1 MPPRQKRSSAAT
13 VPLPRRLADTTVA
26 LLTIIRRHQR
36 IHDFCLRTAA
46 ALMKLPGGARLVRTI
61 QETQQPSAAPY
72 TEWIARFDT
81 LSESDR
87 RAIALHIDRF
97 PSRPTF
103 SVIMPIFTDNA
114 SHLRAGIES
123 VQRQLYP
130 ATELCIALGQAAPQS
145 QAVRTLVADAA
156 AADPRIRLA
165 DAVADTRDAAVT
177 KAALSLASGEF
188 AVLFDPRHLLSERA
202 LYEMAAEIV
211 AHPDA
216 DILFSDED
224 HVDDAG
230 QRHQPIMKTG
240 WNPEMMLSH
249 DMVGNLKV
257 VRRSLIESIGG
268 VRAGFRGCR
277 DYDLVL
283 RASAATT
290 AQRIRHLPLVLHH
303 SRRKTDTPV
312 ADSLDHDSALQ
323 VVTEHLT
330 RTGQAGATVAPLSRA
345 PGWLEV
351 RRTVPSPAPLVSVI
365 IPTRDRADVL
375 GKCLGGLLVATDYPA
390 LEVIVADNDSC
401 EPATFRLFDRLAC
414 DPRVRILPCPGPFN
428 YSAINNTA
436 IAQSRGE
443 ILLLLNND
451 ILIRQPDWLTNMV
464 AQAVRPEV
472 GAVGARLLYENGTI
486 QHAGVI
492 LGVGAIEPV
501 AGHVYERVAADAPG
515 HLNHLRIARNTSAVT
530 AACLAM
536 RRTVFDEV
544 GGFDEKNLPVAFN
557 DVDLCLKVGQRGYQI
572 ICTPQAEL
580 THLESISRGSDLRP
594 EAIERFKRDIAHMKR
609 TWGRQ
614 IESDP
619 HYGPNFHKVVVDY
632 SLAFPPSRQK
642 TWLRE
647 YVAKSTSEAEKL
659 ANTETIDSLAPSD
672 KPADQQPLR
681 STVLAQALTRS
692 PRPRIA
698 WTSNALLDR
707 DRKFAMLFSEK
718 SACTSAVIWF
728 CHTLGLADEARAY
741 SEWPHDYRLEVL
753 NHPDA
758 RLYPHSVPLDGYTI
772 LQIVRDPFERA
783 ASSFRHAV
791 GSRYA
796 DKTIK
801 MKIGVDVAND
811 GLSFTQFIDFLAKE
825 NLRFCNP
832 HHRVQSYSIAPGRF
846 ADVVINISR
855 QDLYQELN
863 AFEVRMGMP
872 LTDFANL
879 AWVHE
884 LQKTR
889 SPTLVDMG
897 PNPDQIA
904 LTVTQAQR
912 GPWPKGLLTE
922 RARRRIQTLYADDI
936 ARYS

>member
-1 MPPRQKRSSAAT
+1 M
-13 VPLPRRLADTTVA
+13 PLPRRLADTTVA

-36 IHDFCLRTAA
+36 IHHFCLRTAA
-46 ALMKLPGGARLVRTI
+46 ALMKLPGGGRLVRTI
-61 QETQQPSAAPY
+61 QETQRPPVAPY

-87 RAIALHIDRF
+87 RAIARHIDRF

-114 SHLRAGIES
+114 GHLRAGIES

-130 ATELCIALGQAAPQS
+130 ATELCIALGPAAAQS
-145 QAVRTLVADAA
+145 RSVRTLLADTA
-156 AADPRIRLA
+156 AADPRIRIA
-165 DAVADTRDAAVT
+165 DAVADTRDAAVA
-177 KAALSLASGEF
+177 KAAMAVASGDF
-188 AVLFDPRHLLSERA
+188 MLFFDPRHLLSEQA
-202 LYEMAAEIV
+202 LYEMAAEIS
-211 AHPDA
+211 AHPDT

-290 AQRIRHLPLVLHH
+290 ATRIRHLPLVLHH
-303 SRRKTDTPV
+303 SRQKTDTRG
-312 ADSLDHDSALQ
+312 ADSLDHDSAME
-323 VVTEHLT
+323 VVSEHLE
-330 RTGQAGATVAPLSRA
+330 RTGQHGATVAPLSGA

-351 RRTVPSPAPLVSVI
+351 RRTVPSPPPLVSVI

-401 EPATFRLFDRLAC
+401 EPATFRLFDRLAS

-428 YSAINNTA
+428 YSAINNKA

-451 ILIRQPDWLTNMV
+451 VLIRHADWLTNMV

-515 HLNHLRIARNTSAVT
+515 HLNHLRIARNMSAVT

-614 IESDP
+614 IDNDP

-632 SLAFPPSRQK
+632 SLAFPPSRKK

-647 YVAKSTSEAEKL
+647 GVPTSPSAPEA
-659 ANTETIDSLAPSD
+659 A
-672 KPADQQPLR
+672 
-681 STVLAQALTRS
+681 ALTS
-692 PRPRIA
+692 IPA
-698 WTSNALLDR
+698 VHGEA
-707 DRKFAMLFSEK
+707 
-718 SACTSAVIWF
+718 SASQQRYAILHIPKTAGT
-728 CHTLGLADEARAY
+728 TLR
-741 SEWPHDYRLEVL
+741 
-753 NHPDA
+753 
-758 RLYPHSVPLDGYTI
+758 TI
-772 LQIVRDPFERA
+772 LSQAFPEDVFPAANELEANKGEYLPFDALRDQRALVAQRRFVMGHYTLPELLELFPDRAIITCLRDPFARSASVIGHFWRSYGVPPETFLNDTRLVTNQIVNQQIRFLAPHPSADWTVEYSESLVDKALQNLERVKIVGIQERFPQFMASVA
-783 ASSFRHAV
+783 AELEFPSHTTLNRRENV
-791 GSRYA
+791 GST
-796 DKTIK
+796 DIHE
-801 MKIGVDVAND
+801 
-811 GLSFTQFIDFLAKE
+811 QLA
-825 NLRFCNP
+825 P
-832 HHRVQSYSIAPGRF
+832 F
-846 ADVVINISR
+846 ADQIRGMIAGDLELYRQVCLRAGSR
-855 QDLYQELN
+855 Q
-863 AFEVRMGMP
+863 VP
-872 LTDFANL
+872 
-879 AWVHE
+879 
-884 LQKTR
+884 
-889 SPTLVDMG
+889 
-897 PNPDQIA
+897 
-904 LTVTQAQR
+904 
-912 GPWPKGLLTE
+912 
-922 RARRRIQTLYADDI
+922 
-936 ARYS
+936 

>member
-1 MPPRQKRSSAAT
+1 M
-13 VPLPRRLADTTVA
+13 PLPRRLADTTVA
-26 LLTIIRRHQR
+26 LLTLIRRHQR

-46 ALMKLPGGARLVRTI
+46 ALLKLPGGARLVQTI
-61 QETQQPSAAPY
+61 QETQRPRVAPY

-81 LSESDR
+81 LSELDR
-87 RAIALHIDRF
+87 RAIASHIDRF

-103 SVIMPIFTDNA
+103 SVIMPIFADDPGK
-114 SHLRAGIES
+114 LRTGIES
-123 VQRQLYP
+123 ALRQLYP
-130 ATELCIALGQAAPQS
+130 ATELCIALSPAAAQS
-145 QAVRTLVADAA
+145 QAVRILLTDAA
-156 AADPRIRLA
+156 AADPCIRIA
-165 DAVADTRDAAVT
+165 NAVADTRDAAVAQ
-177 KAALSLASGEF
+177 AALSLASGEF
-188 AVLFDPRHLLSERA
+188 AVLFDPRHLLSEQA
-202 LYEMAAEIV
+202 LYEMAAEII

-257 VRRSLIESIGG
+257 IRRSLIQSIGG
-268 VRAGFRGCR
+268 IRAGFRGCR

-290 AQRIRHLPLVLHH
+290 ATRNRHLPLVLHH
-303 SRRKTDTPV
+303 SRQKTDTPIV
-312 ADSLDHDSALQ
+312 DSLDHDSALQ
-323 VVTEHLT
+323 VVTEHLN
-330 RTGQAGATVAPLSRA
+330 RTAQSGATVAPLPGA

-401 EPATFRLFDRLAC
+401 EPATFRLFDRLAS

-428 YSAINNTA
+428 YSAINNKA
-436 IAQSRGE
+436 IAESHGE

-451 ILIRQPDWLTNMV
+451 ILIRHADWLANMV

-515 HLNHLRIARNTSAVT
+515 HLNHLRIARNMSAVT

-580 THLESISRGSDLRP
+580 THLESLSRGSDLRP
-594 EAIERFKRDIAHMKR
+594 EAIERFRRDIAHMKR
-609 TWGRQ
+609 TWGRRLDN
-614 IESDP
+614 DP
-619 HYGPNFHKVVVDY
+619 HYGPNFHKVAVNY
-632 SLAFPPSRQK
+632 SLAFPPHRKK

-647 YVAKSTSEAEKL
+647 EVPASPSRSTPAAKSLALIPAVHGEGAATPRRYAILHIPKTAGTTLRNILSEAFPE
-659 ANTETIDSLAPSD
+659 DVFPS
-672 KPADQQPLR
+672 
-681 STVLAQALTRS
+681 
-692 PRPRIA
+692 
-698 WTSNALLDR
+698 
-707 DRKFAMLFSEK
+707 
-718 SACTSAVIWF
+718 
-728 CHTLGLADEARAY
+728 
-741 SEWPHDYRLEVL
+741 
-753 NHPDA
+753 
-758 RLYPHSVPLDGYTI
+758 
-772 LQIVRDPFERA
+772 
-783 ASSFRHAV
+783 
-791 GSRYA
+791 
-796 DKTIK
+796 
-801 MKIGVDVAND
+801 AND
-811 GLSFTQFIDFLAKE
+811 
-825 NLRFCNP
+825 
-832 HHRVQSYSIAPGRF
+832 
-846 ADVVINISR
+846 
-855 QDLYQELN
+855 LYWN
-863 AFEVRMGMP
+863 NG
-872 LTDFANL
+872 
-879 AWVHE
+879 HY
-884 LQKTR
+884 
-889 SPTLVDMG
+889 
-897 PNPDQIA
+897 
-904 LTVTQAQR
+904 LTVTQLRNQWEWVATQR
-912 GPWPKGLLTE
+912 VVMGHYTLSSLLELFPDREVITCLREPFARTTSAISHLWRFEGIPPEKLLSDPTLCNAHIVNHQVRCLAPGHHQPADWTVEHSEPFVDKALQNLERVKIVGIQERFPEFMAGVATE
-922 RARRRIQTLYADDI
+922 LQIPSHIRLNRRENVGSSDI
-936 ARYS
+936 AEQLAPFADQIREMIAGDLELYRQVCLRAGSQQVP

>member
-1 MPPRQKRSSAAT
+1 M
-13 VPLPRRLADTTVA
+13 PLPRRLANTTVA
-26 LLTIIRRHQR
+26 LLTLIRRHQR
-36 IHDFCLRTAA
+36 IHELCLRTAA
-46 ALMKLPGGARLVRTI
+46 ALEKLPGGARLVRTI
-61 QETQQPSAAPY
+61 QETQRPAVAPY

-87 RAIALHIDRF
+87 RAIARHIDRF
-97 PSRPTF
+97 PNRPTF
-103 SVIMPIFTDNA
+103 SVIMPIFTANA
-114 SHLRAGIES
+114 GHIRVGIES
-123 VQRQLYP
+123 AQRQLYP
-130 ATELCIALGQAAPQS
+130 AAELCIALGRAAAQS
-145 QAVRTLVADAA
+145 QAVRKLVTDAA
-156 AADPRIRLA
+156 AADPRIRIA
-165 DAVADTRDAAVT
+165 DAVADANAATVPN
-177 KAALSLASGEF
+177 AALSLGSGEF
-188 AVLFDPRHLLSERA
+188 AVLFNPRHLLSERA
-202 LYEMAAEIV
+202 LYEMAAEII

-230 QRHQPIMKTG
+230 HRHQPIMKTG

-249 DMVGNLKV
+249 DMVGNLTV
-257 VRRSLIESIGG
+257 LRRSLLERIGG
-268 VRAGFRGCR
+268 FRAGFRDCSI
-277 DYDLVL
+277 YDLVL
-283 RASAATT
+283 RASEATT
-290 AQRIRHLPLVLHH
+290 GQRIRHIPLVLHH
-303 SRRKTDTPV
+303 FRLKNETRSAGNHGV
-312 ADSLDHDSALQ
+312 DSPDHASAIK
-323 VVTEHLT
+323 VVTEHLN
-330 RTGQAGATVAPLSRA
+330 RTGQSGATVAPLPGA

-351 RRTVPSPAPLVSVI
+351 CRTVPSPAPLVSVI

-401 EPATFRLFDRLAC
+401 EPATFRLFDRLAS

-428 YSAINNTA
+428 YSAINNKA
-436 IAQSRGE
+436 IAESRGE

-451 ILIRQPDWLTNMV
+451 VLIRHADWLTNMV

-515 HLNHLRIARNTSAVT
+515 HLNHLRIARNMSAVT

-557 DVDLCLKVGQRGYQI
+557 DIDLCLKVGQRGYQI

-647 YVAKSTSEAEKL
+647 DVAKSTSEAEGL

-672 KPADQQPLR
+672 KPPDQQPLR

-707 DRKFAMLFSEK
+707 ERKFAMLFSEK

-791 GSRYA
+791 GSLYA

-846 ADVVINISR
+846 AHVVINISR

>member
-1 MPPRQKRSSAAT
+1 

-46 ALMKLPGGARLVRTI
+46 TLQKLPGGARLVRTI
-61 QETQQPSAAPY
+61 QDTQRPPAAPY
-72 TEWIARFDT
+72 SEWIARFDT
-81 LSESDR
+81 LSEADR
-87 RAIALHIDRF
+87 KAIARHIATF

-103 SVIMPIFTDNA
+103 SVVMPVVTADTRW
-114 SHLRAGIES
+114 LGTGIES
-123 VQRQLYP
+123 VRRQLYP
-130 ATELCIALGQAAPQS
+130 AADLCIALAPAAAGS
-145 QAVRTLVADAA
+145 QAVRTVLANAA
-156 AADPRIRLA
+156 AADPRIKIA
-165 DAVADTRDAAVT
+165 DAIANVREAAAAE
-177 KAALSLASGEF
+177 AALSLASGDF

-202 LYEMAAEIV
+202 LYEMAVEIT

-224 HVDDAG
+224 SIDEAG
-230 QRHQPIMKTG
+230 QRYQPILKTG

-249 DMVGNLKV
+249 DMVGSLMA
-257 VRRSLIESIGG
+257 VRRSVLNGIGG
-268 VRAGFRGCR
+268 FRPGFRDAR
-277 DYDLVL
+277 NYDLVL
-283 RASAATT
+283 RASQATT
-290 AQRIRHLPLVLHH
+290 AARIRHIPLVLHH
-303 SRRKTDTPV
+303 SRRGIGG
-312 ADSLDHDSALQ
+312 ADNPDQASAIQ
-323 VVTEHLT
+323 AVREHLQ
-330 RTGQAGATVAPLSRA
+330 RTGQSAATVAPLPGA

-401 EPATFRLFDRLAC
+401 EPATFRLFERLAT

-428 YSAINNTA
+428 YSAINNKA

-451 ILIRQPDWLTNMV
+451 VLIRHADWLANMV

-515 HLNHLRIARNTSAVT
+515 HLNHLRIARNMSAVT

-594 EAIERFKRDIAHMKR
+594 EAIERFKRDIAHMSR

-614 IESDP
+614 IRNDP
-619 HYGPNFHKVVVDY
+619 HYGPNFHKVIVDY
-632 SLAFPPSRQK
+632 SLAFPPSRKK

-647 YVAKSTSEAEKL
+647 DVPTPTSASEAAAPAPIPALHGEASAVPQLYAILHMPKTAGTTL
-659 ANTETIDSLAPSD
+659 RTILSEAFPEDVFPSKRELDVNKGGYLEFGEFRNQRNMVATRRFVMGHYRLQHLLELFPDRKIITCLREPFARTSSVIGHFSDVEGIPPHELLKDSRFLNEQVINNQIRYLAPGQFTNADWNIEYSESLVD
-672 KPADQQPLR
+672 KALQNLERVKIVGIQERFPQFMTSVAAELQLPSHIRLDRRENVGSTDINEQLAPFADQIRDMIAGDLELYRQVCLR
-681 STVLAQALTRS
+681 A
-692 PRPRIA
+692 
-698 WTSNALLDR
+698 
-707 DRKFAMLFSEK
+707 
-718 SACTSAVIWF
+718 
-728 CHTLGLADEARAY
+728 
-741 SEWPHDYRLEVL
+741 
-753 NHPDA
+753 
-758 RLYPHSVPLDGYTI
+758 
-772 LQIVRDPFERA
+772 
-783 ASSFRHAV
+783 
-791 GSRYA
+791 GSRQ
-796 DKTIK
+796 
-801 MKIGVDVAND
+801 V
-811 GLSFTQFIDFLAKE
+811 
-825 NLRFCNP
+825 P
-832 HHRVQSYSIAPGRF
+832 
-846 ADVVINISR
+846 
-855 QDLYQELN
+855 
-863 AFEVRMGMP
+863 
-872 LTDFANL
+872 
-879 AWVHE
+879 
-884 LQKTR
+884 
-889 SPTLVDMG
+889 
-897 PNPDQIA
+897 
-904 LTVTQAQR
+904 
-912 GPWPKGLLTE
+912 
-922 RARRRIQTLYADDI
+922 
-936 ARYS
+936 

>member
-1 MPPRQKRSSAAT
+1 M
-13 VPLPRRLADTTVA
+13 PLPRRLANTTVA
-26 LLTIIRRHQR
+26 LLTLIRRHQR

-46 ALMKLPGGARLVRTI
+46 AIQKLPGGARLVRTI
-61 QETQQPSAAPY
+61 QETQRPPVAPY
-72 TEWIARFDT
+72 AEWIARFDT

-87 RAIALHIDRF
+87 GAIARHIDRF
-97 PSRPTF
+97 SCRPTF
-103 SVIMPIFTDNA
+103 SVIMPIFAANTDSLA
-114 SHLRAGIES
+114 AGIES
-123 VQRQLYP
+123 AQRQLYP
-130 ATELCIALGQAAPQS
+130 ATELCIALGPAAAQS
-145 QAVRTLVADAA
+145 RSVRTLLADTA
-156 AADPRIRLA
+156 AADPRIRIA
-165 DAVADTRDAAVT
+165 DAVADTRDAAVA
-177 KAALSLASGEF
+177 KAAMAVASGEF

-202 LYEMAAEIV
+202 LYKMAAEIV

-230 QRHQPIMKTG
+230 QRHQPIMKTC

-312 ADSLDHDSALQ
+312 ADSLDHESALQ
-323 VVTEHLT
+323 VVTEHLE
-330 RTGQAGATVAPLSRA
+330 RTGQFCAAVAPLPGA

-375 GKCLGGLLVATDYPA
+375 GKCLGGLLVATDYPP

-401 EPATFRLFDRLAC
+401 EPATFRLFERLAS
-414 DPRVRILPCPGPFN
+414 DPRVRILTCPGPFN

-451 ILIRQPDWLTNMV
+451 VLIRHADWLTNMV

-515 HLNHLRIARNTSAVT
+515 HLNHLRIARNLSAVT

-544 GGFDEKNLPVAFN
+544 GGFDEEHLPVAFN
-557 DVDLCLKVGQRGYQI
+557 DVDLCLKVGKRGYQI

-594 EAIERFKRDIAHMKR
+594 EAIERFKRDIAHMKQR
-609 TWGRQ
+609 WGRQ
-614 IESDP
+614 IDNDP

-632 SLAFPPSRQK
+632 SLAFPPNRKK

-647 YVAKSTSEAEKL
+647 DVPMPTSAPEAAAAAIPAVHSESTSAPQRYAILHIPKTAGTTLRTILSQAFPEDVFPAANELEANKGEYLPFDALRDRFDLVTSRRFVMGHYSLSELLELFPDREIITCLREPFARTASAIGHYARVYGIPAQELLNDAHRVKYQIVNSQIRYLTPCPL
-659 ANTETIDSLAPSD
+659 ADWTVEYSESLVDKALQNLERVKIIGIQERFPQFIASVAAELQLPSHIRLDQRENIGSTDINEQLAPF
-672 KPADQQPLR
+672 ADQIREMIAGDLELYRQVCLR
-681 STVLAQALTRS
+681 
-692 PRPRIA
+692 
-698 WTSNALLDR
+698 
-707 DRKFAMLFSEK
+707 
-718 SACTSAVIWF
+718 
-728 CHTLGLADEARAY
+728 
-741 SEWPHDYRLEVL
+741 
-753 NHPDA
+753 
-758 RLYPHSVPLDGYTI
+758 
-772 LQIVRDPFERA
+772 
-783 ASSFRHAV
+783 V
-791 GSRYA
+791 GSRQ
-796 DKTIK
+796 
-801 MKIGVDVAND
+801 V
-811 GLSFTQFIDFLAKE
+811 
-825 NLRFCNP
+825 P
-832 HHRVQSYSIAPGRF
+832 
-846 ADVVINISR
+846 
-855 QDLYQELN
+855 
-863 AFEVRMGMP
+863 
-872 LTDFANL
+872 
-879 AWVHE
+879 
-884 LQKTR
+884 
-889 SPTLVDMG
+889 
-897 PNPDQIA
+897 
-904 LTVTQAQR
+904 
-912 GPWPKGLLTE
+912 
-922 RARRRIQTLYADDI
+922 
-936 ARYS
+936 

>member
-1 MPPRQKRSSAAT
+1 MTSHTRRLNPPRQKRHATPT
-13 VPLPRRLADTTVA
+13 VPLPRRLADTTVT
-26 LLTIIRRHQR
+26 LLKLIRRHQR

-61 QETQQPSAAPY
+61 QDTQRSPVAPY

-87 RAIALHIDRF
+87 RAIALHIDSF

-123 VQRQLYP
+123 AQRQLYP
-130 ATELCIALGQAAPQS
+130 ATKLCIALSPAASQS
-145 QAVRTLVADAA
+145 QAVRTLIADAA
-156 AADPRIRLA
+156 AADPRVRIA
-165 DAVADTRDAAVT
+165 DAVADTRDAAVA
-177 KAALSLASGEF
+177 KAAMALASGEF

-224 HVDDAG
+224 HVDGAG
-230 QRHQPIMKTG
+230 HRHQPVMKTG

-268 VRAGFRGCR
+268 VRPGFRGCR

-283 RASAATT
+283 RASEATT
-290 AQRIRHLPLVLHH
+290 ATRIRHIPLVLHH
-303 SRRKTDTPV
+303 SRKKTDARG
-312 ADSLDHDSALQ
+312 ADSLDHASALE
-323 VVTEHLT
+323 VVSEHLK
-330 RTGQAGATVAPLSRA
+330 RTGQSGATVTPLPGA
-345 PGWLEV
+345 AGWLAV
-351 RRTVPSPAPLVSVI
+351 RRTVPSPPPLVSVI

-401 EPATFRLFDRLAC
+401 EPETIRLFDRLAS

-428 YSAINNTA
+428 YSAINNKA
-436 IAQSRGE
+436 IAESRGE

-451 ILIRQPDWLTNMV
+451 ILIRHADWLTNMV

-472 GAVGARLLYENGTI
+472 GAVGARLLYENGTV

-501 AGHVYERVAADAPG
+501 AGNVYERAATDAPG
-515 HLNHLRIARNTSAVT
+515 HLNHLRIARNVSAVT

-544 GGFDEKNLPVAFN
+544 GGFDEKHLPVAFH
-557 DVDLCLKVGQRGYQI
+557 DVDLCLKVGERGYQI

-580 THLESISRGSDLRP
+580 THLESVSRGSDLRP
-594 EAIERFKRDIAHMKR
+594 EAFERFKRDIAHMKR

-619 HYGPNFHKVVVDY
+619 HYGPNFHKVAVDY
-632 SLAFPPSRQK
+632 SLAFPPYRKK

-647 YVAKSTSEAEKL
+647 EVPASPSTPAAKSPALIPAVHGEGAATPQRYAILHIAKTAGTTLRTILSEAFPEDIFPSANDLSWNNGQYPTVAQLRNQLEMVAARRVVMGHYTLSSLLELFPDREVITCLREPFARTTSAISHLWRVEGIPPEKL
-659 ANTETIDSLAPSD
+659 LSDPTLFQNHIVNHQVRCLA
-672 KPADQQPLR
+672 
-681 STVLAQALTRS
+681 
-692 PRPRIA
+692 PRPRA
-698 WTSNALLDR
+698 EWTV
-707 DRKFAMLFSEK
+707 K
-718 SACTSAVIWF
+718 
-728 CHTLGLADEARAY
+728 Y
-741 SEWPHDYRLEVL
+741 SESLVDQALQNLERVKIVGIQERF
-753 NHPDA
+753 PQFIA
-758 RLYPHSVPLDGYTI
+758 RVAAE
-772 LQIVRDPFERA
+772 LQIPSRTNCDRREN
-783 ASSFRHAV
+783 V
-791 GSRYA
+791 GSTA
-796 DKTIK
+796 I
-801 MKIGVDVAND
+801 ND
-811 GLSFTQFIDFLAKE
+811 QLA
-825 NLRFCNP
+825 P
-832 HHRVQSYSIAPGRF
+832 F
-846 ADVVINISR
+846 ADQIRELIAGDLELYRQVCLRAGSR
-855 QDLYQELN
+855 Q
-863 AFEVRMGMP
+863 VP
-872 LTDFANL
+872 
-879 AWVHE
+879 
-884 LQKTR
+884 
-889 SPTLVDMG
+889 
-897 PNPDQIA
+897 
-904 LTVTQAQR
+904 
-912 GPWPKGLLTE
+912 
-922 RARRRIQTLYADDI
+922 
-936 ARYS
+936 

>member
-177 KAALSLASGEF
+177 KSALSLARGEF
-188 AVLFDPRHLLSERA
+188 AVLFNPRHLLSERA

-632 SLAFPPSRQK
+632 SLAFPPSRKK

-647 YVAKSTSEAEKL
+647 DVPMPTSAPEAAAAAPIPAVHSEGTTASQRYAILHIPKTAGTTLRTILSEAFPKDVFPSVTELETNKWEYLPFDALRDRLDLVTPRRFVMGHYTLPQLLELFPDREIITCLREPFARTASAIGHYARVYGIPAQELLNDAHRVKYQIVNSQIRYLTPCPL
-659 ANTETIDSLAPSD
+659 ADWTVEYSESLVDKALQNLERVKIVGIQERFPQFIARVAAELELPSHIRLNRRENVGSSDIAEQLAPF
-672 KPADQQPLR
+672 ADQIREMIAGDLELYRQVCLR
-681 STVLAQALTRS
+681 AGS
-692 PRPRIA
+692 PQ
-698 WTSNALLDR
+698 
-707 DRKFAMLFSEK
+707 
-718 SACTSAVIWF
+718 
-728 CHTLGLADEARAY
+728 
-741 SEWPHDYRLEVL
+741 
-753 NHPDA
+753 
-758 RLYPHSVPLDGYTI
+758 VP
-772 LQIVRDPFERA
+772 
-783 ASSFRHAV
+783 
-791 GSRYA
+791 
-796 DKTIK
+796 
-801 MKIGVDVAND
+801 
-811 GLSFTQFIDFLAKE
+811 
-825 NLRFCNP
+825 
-832 HHRVQSYSIAPGRF
+832 
-846 ADVVINISR
+846 
-855 QDLYQELN
+855 
-863 AFEVRMGMP
+863 
-872 LTDFANL
+872 
-879 AWVHE
+879 
-884 LQKTR
+884 
-889 SPTLVDMG
+889 
-897 PNPDQIA
+897 
-904 LTVTQAQR
+904 
-912 GPWPKGLLTE
+912 
-922 RARRRIQTLYADDI
+922 
-936 ARYS
+936 